1 MINSSVITPPLET
14 LESSI
19 DSIDA
24 VITVSPI
31 QANVTG
37 SLQNLPVHVPMATS
51 SVPDSFI
58 ELFWQM
64 TGVASNRLK
73 SMVKQGVSLWVE
85 AFGAIATVQQLESHR
100 ATTTSYPTQVSPAFR
115 LKNEDSEASLVSS
128 LIAERR
134 LNTAVQPLQTP
145 EREAWLSSNQW
156 SGLDDLF
163 PVEPDSTAVAL
174 NQEDTAAVAIE
185 PEALISTVVT
195 ANTILDALH
204 EAYPITTPE
213 EEACLKHP
221 LVQRGREVKSSINEL
236 VDAYF
241 ATDKPEDE

>member
-1 MINSSVITPPLET
+1 MMNSSVITPPLET

-19 DSIDA
+19 DLIDA

-31 QANVTG
+31 QVNVTG

-58 ELFWQM
+58 DLFWQM
-64 TGVASNRLK
+64 TGAAFNRLK
-73 SMVKQGVSLWVE
+73 SLVKQGVSLWVE
-85 AFGAIATVQQLESHR
+85 AFGAIATVQQLETIR

-115 LKNEDSEASLVSS
+115 LRNEDSEASLVSS

-145 EREAWLSSNQW
+145 EREAWLSVNQW

-163 PVEPDSTAVAL
+163 PVEPEST
-174 NQEDTAAVAIE
+174 EDDLSQVEASSVVIE
-185 PEALISTVVT
+185 PEALVSTVVT

-221 LVQRGREVKSSINEL
+221 LIQRGREVKSSINEL

-241 ATDKPEDE
+241 A

>member
-1 MINSSVITPPLET
+1 MMNSSVITPPLET
-14 LESSI
+14 IESSI
-19 DSIDA
+19 DPIDA

-37 SLQNLPVHVPMATS
+37 SLHNLPVHVPTATS

-58 ELFWQM
+58 DLFWQM
-64 TGVASNRLK
+64 TGAASNRFK
-73 SMVKQGVSLWVE
+73 SLVKQGVSLWVE
-85 AFGAIATVQQLESHR
+85 AFGAIATVQQLETIR

-115 LKNEDSEASLVSS
+115 MRNEDAEASLVSS

-145 EREAWLSSNQW
+145 EREAWLSANQW

-163 PVEPDSTAVAL
+163 PVEQESTEVAL
-174 NQEDTAAVAIE
+174 NQAEASSVVIE
-185 PEALISTVVT
+185 PAASVSTVVT

-221 LVQRGREVKSSINEL
+221 LIQRGREVKSSINEL

-241 ATDKPEDE
+241 ASDKPEDE

>member
-1 MINSSVITPPLET
+1 MMNSSVITPPLEM

-19 DSIDA
+19 DPIDA

-31 QANVTG
+31 QVNVTG

-58 ELFWQM
+58 DLFWQM
-64 TGVASNRLK
+64 TGAASNRLK

-100 ATTTSYPTQVSPAFR
+100 ATTSSYPTQVSPAFR
-115 LKNEDSEASLVSS
+115 LRNEDSEASLVSS

-145 EREAWLSSNQW
+145 EREAWFSANQW
-156 SGLDDLF
+156 AGLDDLF
-163 PVEPDSTAVAL
+163 PVEPESTEEDL
-174 NQEDTAAVAIE
+174 NQVEASSVVIE
-185 PEALISTVVT
+185 SEALVSTVVT

-221 LVQRGREVKSSINEL
+221 LIQRGREVKSSINEL

-241 ATDKPEDE
+241 ASDKPEDE